1 MSSETPATAPP
12 ARVQPDDLFALKFM
26 SDPRISPAGD
36 QIAFILTTAQ
46 QEDNEYRSHIWLYR
60 EGQGPPRRFTN
71 GPKRDHDPHWSPDG
85 RFLAFVSNRTG
96 HAEIWVIPLEGGEA
110 ARLTHTPHGAGEPR
124 WSPDGRRLAFVT
136 AVDEGDPA
144 PSSHPTESDAERK
157 ARHERREKA
166 DKEQPRR
173 ITHLRYK
180 ADGQG
185 FLEAR
190 KSHIWVVDVDED
202 GTAAGEPRQVTDG
215 DWDDSQPAWGPDG
228 RFLAF
233 STNRT
238 PDRDLNGVSDV
249 WVAPAEGGEAWPIT
263 ASKGEAFV
271 PAWSPDGTL
280 LAYVGHEN
288 RPEGGLAS
296 NHRLYVVPMGA
307 DGHPTGERRDCTGAL
322 DRTVGSHVLSDMRSG
337 PAADPPQWTPDSG
350 AIYYQVTDAGRVHLY
365 RFDPAG
371 EAAPRRVLGGDR
383 VILNARLSADGT
395 RLAYDVTDVTNP
407 GDLYTCDVLAD
418 GRTGEEHRL
427 THVNQPYFEEHPIG
441 AVAELR
447 FAAADGTDL
456 QGWIVRP
463 PGYEAG
469 TRYPGVVEI
478 HGGPHLLYGFAFFHE
493 FQVLAAQGYAVFYMN
508 PRGSQGYGEGF
519 SMAIREHW
527 DDPAF
532 GDLMAGTDAFIA
544 TGVVDAD
551 NIGVTGGSYGGYMT
565 CWIVGHTTRFRTAVA
580 QRSLTNMI
588 SFYGSSDVGWGL
600 ADWEFGGLFDS
611 PDQVQRFWQVS
622 PLAYAPDVQ
631 TPLLLIHPEN
641 DLRCPISE
649 SEQFYVALRRLGKAA
664 ELVRF
669 PGGSHGLSRGG
680 APQMRVHRLNVIR
693 DWLRQYLGG
702 DNGSGF

>member
-1 MSSETPATAPP
+1 MSSETPATAAPT
-12 ARVQPDDLFALKFM
+12 RVQATDLFALKFM
-26 SDPRISPAGD
+26 SDPRISPDGG
-36 QIAFILTTAQ
+36 QIAFVLTHAHKD
-46 QEDNEYRSHIWLYR
+46 DNEYRSHIWLHR
-60 EGQGPPRRFTN
+60 EGQSAPRRFTN
-71 GPKRDHDPHWSPDG
+71 GPKRDTDPHWSPDG
-85 RFLAFVSNRTG
+85 HLLAFVSNRTG
-96 HAEIWVIPLEGGEA
+96 HSEIWVIPLDGGEA

-144 PSSHPTESDAERK
+144 PSRHPTESDAERK
-157 ARHERREKA
+157 ARHEQREKA
-166 DKEQPRR
+166 EKEQPRH

-190 KSHIWVVDVDED
+190 KRHIWVVDVDAD

-215 DWDDSQPAWGPDG
+215 DWDDNQAAWSPDG

-238 PDRDLNGVSDV
+238 PDRDMNGVSDV
-249 WVAPAEGGEAWPIT
+249 WVAPADGGDAWLIT
-263 ASKGEAFV
+263 ESKGDAFV

-307 DGHPTGERRDCTGAL
+307 DGHPSGERRDCMGDL

-337 PAADPPQWTPDSG
+337 PAADPPQWTPDSAG
-350 AIYYQVTDAGRVHLY
+350 IYYQVSDSGRGHLY

-383 VILNARLSADGT
+383 VILNAGLSADGS
-395 RLAYDVTDVTNP
+395 RLAYDVTDVSNP
-407 GDLYTCDVLAD
+407 GDLYTCAVLPD
-418 GRTGEEHRL
+418 GRTGEETRL
-427 THVNQPYFEEHPIG
+427 THVNRPYFEEHTIG
-441 AVAELR
+441 AVEELLFKAE
-447 FAAADGTDL
+447 DGTDL
-456 QGWIVRP
+456 QGWVVRP
-463 PGYEAG
+463 PGYEDG

-478 HGGPHLLYGFAFFHE
+478 HGGPHLLYGFTFFHE
-493 FQVLAAQGYAVFYMN
+493 FQVLAAQGYVVFYMN
-508 PRGSQGYGEGF
+508 PRGSQGYGEPF
-519 SMAIREHW
+519 SMAIRDHW
-527 DDPAF
+527 DDPAY
-532 GDLMAGTDAFIA
+532 GDLMAGTDALIT
-544 TGVVDAD
+544 TGAVDPD
-551 NIGVTGGSYGGYMT
+551 NLAVTGGSYGGYMT
-565 CWIVGHTTRFRTAVA
+565 CWIVGHTDRFKTAVA

-588 SFYGSSDVGWGL
+588 SFYGASDVGWGL
-600 ADWEFGGLFDS
+600 ADWEFGTLFDS
-611 PDQVQRFWQVS
+611 PDQYQHFWQVS
-622 PLAYAPDVQ
+622 PLAYAPNVT
-631 TPLLLIHPEN
+631 TPILLVHPDN

-649 SEQFYVALRRLGKAA
+649 SEQFYVALRRLGKEA

-680 APQMRVHRLNVIR
+680 PPTMRVQRLNTIR
-693 DWLRQYLGG
+693 DWIARYLGG
-702 DNGSGF
+702 PDGNGD